1 MNLIIDI
8 GNTSAKAALFNK
20 NKLVSQERFSNTDF
34 ESISSFADTGKT
46 DRAIISS
53 VAENPEEVI
62 TMLKQHAGYVHHLTW
77 ESEFP
82 FSSKYRTP
90 ETLGVDRLAAAAG
103 AVEKYGKSN
112 ILIID
117 AGSAITIDLVTG
129 GVYRGGNISP
139 GMEMRF
145 RALNTFTEKLPL
157 CSYAREFT
165 FPGISTSD
173 AITGGVITGL
183 TYELNEYI
191 RTFRKEYRKLV
202 VILTGGDSL
211 QLTELIEHEIIC
223 LPNLVIEGLNY
234 LLEYNYGKNGTNFE
248 ENKIIN

>member
-8 GNTSAKAALFNK
+8 GNTNAKVALFN
-20 NKLVSQERFSNTDF
+20 NKTLVSHERFGSTDF
-34 ESISSFADTGKT
+34 AGISSYAGTVEIDK
-46 DRAIISS
+46 AIISS
-53 VAENPEEVI
+53 VAENPAEI
-62 TMLKQHAGYVHHLTW
+62 ISLLKQHTGYVHHLTW
-77 ESEFP
+77 KSEFP
-82 FSSKYRTP
+82 FTSKYTTP

-103 AVEKYGKSN
+103 AVDRYGKSD

-117 AGSAITIDLVTG
+117 AGSAVTIDFVAG

-145 RALNTFTEKLPL
+145 RALHTFTEKLPL

-165 FPGISTSD
+165 FPGTNTND

-183 TYELNEYI
+183 AYELNEYI
-191 RTFRKEYRKLV
+191 RTFRSEHRKLV
-202 VILTGGDSL
+202 VILTGGDSI
-211 QLTELIEHEIIC
+211 QLTELINHEIIC

-234 LLEYNYGKNGTNFE
+234 LLEYNYGKNGINFE
-248 ENKIIN
+248 VNNF